1 MPLIETKGAASSQG
15 FGQFARQASG
25 EAPAEA
31 IDFDGTNDF
40 LSRSTDLTGNAN
52 GNTFT
57 FSVWVWRGNQN
68 LQYIY
73 NSCESSTSTR
83 FSVELTGSSGNN
95 AVRVIGKNTSG
106 STIFSVTSALVIGL
120 QTWTSVI
127 VSGNN
132 NTNVL
137 DIAINDVTERISDAF
152 TSTNSIAFAQPIHN
166 VAQFNGDEMQTRLS
180 NVFLDYTYRD
190 LTITANRRLFVTAD
204 LKPAAGQA
212 ALNPILYLP
221 MSDPT
226 APGTNTGT
234 GGNFTLTGVVARSGR
249 GPNQYNA
256 PYSFFDGSADFLSRT
271 TNLTGASASSAITF
285 AASFMITGWSN
296 DRTIFQISPQDG
308 QFTFAVQ
315 VNSIEQISV
324 YARNAAGTPVFSFT
338 ASTGFSQ
345 TDPAISRNFHLV
357 FSFDLTSTATRFVA
371 LNGVLQSVGYGDYSN
386 STVNVAPATNPR
398 LSVGASTRLSP
409 GAGGTDTYY
418 YGQIGALWFNT
429 SYIDLSVPANL
440 AKFVSGTGIDA
451 KPVDLGASGEL
462 PTGTSPLIYLPMYG
476 NNAGQNYGT
485 GGNFTVNS
493 GPYTGVRGPN
503 EYWGNWCGEGNGDV
517 GYLSRTGVSGIG
529 TGKTFSLRTRMQTR
543 VGVAGTRTIL
553 SQQSPN
559 FFIEVNGN
567 DALAITA
574 RNAAG
579 TVILSATSANS
590 AIVPGTLYDLAINI
604 DLSNTARRRVS
615 LDGGANDLSMTWSTY
630 TNDTFGLN
638 TSTLT
643 RVFCRATDT
652 TSLFYGKLGEFYFT
666 TDYIDFSVEAN
677 RLKFRDAFGNPVN
690 LTQQI
695 ESQAIPTPAIYLRF
709 PPGAFGT
716 NYGSGGAF
724 TQSGNMYDGGQF

>member
-1 MPLIETKGAASSQG
+1 MPLQSTSGAATYDAFGVSAVSSVV
-15 FGQFARQASG
+15 
-25 EAPAEA
+25 PAEA
-31 IDFDGTNDF
+31 IDYDGTNDF
-40 LSRSTDLTGNAN
+40 LTSSSLTGAADGRAFTLSTWAWSDG
-52 GNTFT
+52 GNTILDFGT
-57 FSVWVWRGNQN
+57 GSQTRFRITLDGTGLNIEARN
-68 LQYIY
+68 AAGTLIL
-73 NSCESSTSTR
+73 ESSTV
-83 FSVELTGSSGNN
+83 FSPTP
-95 AVRVIGKNTSG
+95 
-106 STIFSVTSALVIGL
+106 
-120 QTWTSVI
+120 
-127 VSGNN
+127 N
-132 NTNVL
+132 NTFLHILVSVNLTSTATRSVY
-137 DIAINDVTERISDAF
+137 INDSLTSTTWSTYSNADIDFTVPTYRIAGQSDASASSKF
-152 TSTNSIAFAQPIHN
+152 D
-166 VAQFNGDEMQTRLS
+166 GRLS

-190 LTITANRRLFVTAD
+190 MSITANRRLFVTAD
-204 LKPAAGQA
+204 LKPALGQA
-212 ALNPILYLP
+212 ALSPILYLP

-226 APGTNTGT
+226 APGLNQGT

-256 PYSFFDGSADFLSRT
+256 PYSSFNSSSTFLSRT

-285 AASFMITGWSN
+285 AASFIIKGGSS
-296 DRTIFQISPQDG
+296 DRMIFQISPQDG
-308 QFTFAVQ
+308 QFAFSVQ
-315 VNSIEQISV
+315 VNSVEQISV
-324 YARNAAGTPVFSFT
+324 SARNSAGTPIFSFNL
-338 ASTGFSQ
+338 STGFSQ
-345 TDPAISRNFHLV
+345 TDPAIFRNFNLV

-386 STVNVAPATNPR
+386 STVNVAPTTNPR

-409 GAGGTDTYY
+409 GGGGTDSYY
-418 YGQIGALWFNT
+418 FGQIGALWFNT
-429 SYIDLSVPANL
+429 SYIDLSVAANL
-440 AKFVSGTGIDA
+440 AKFVSGTGINA
-451 KPVDLGASGEL
+451 APVDLGATGEL
-462 PTGTSPLIYLPMYG
+462 PTGTSPLVYLPLYG
-476 NNAGQNYGT
+476 NNAGRNYGT
-485 GGNFTVNS
+485 GGDFTVNS
-493 GPYTGVRGPN
+493 GPFPGARGPN
-503 EYWGNWCGEGNGDV
+503 EFWGNWCGEENGDV

-559 FFIEVNGN
+559 FFIEVNGV
-567 DALAITA
+567 DALVITA

-590 AIVPGTLYDLAINI
+590 AIVPGTLYDLSINI
-604 DLSNTARRRVS
+604 DLSNTANRRVS
-615 LDGGANDLSMTWSTY
+615 LNGGANDLSMTWSTY